1 MFHMSQLLPV
11 FEISEWFVEVFFIPL
26 MLSDLVVI
34 VDDGK
39 GINQV
44 CTEEGVYVFWQEFPH
59 TSSVPWPVGKITYQ
73 FGGVCWIK
81 KKTDK
86 KTLVLLKALKFN

>member
-1 MFHMSQLLPV
+1 MSQLLPV
-11 FEISEWFVEVFFIPL
+11 FEISEWFVEAFFIPL

-34 VDDGK
+34 VNDGK

-44 CTEEGVYVFWQEFPH
+44 CTEEGVNVSWQEFPH
-59 TSSVPWPVGKITYQ
+59 ISSVPWPVGKITYQ
-73 FGGVCWIK
+73 FGGVYWTK

-86 KTLVLLKALKFN
+86 KTLLSLTALKFN